1 MFAYDLSYIRDP
13 LNIFDSVI
21 VLVSVVEWILESSG
35 VARSSK
41 SFSAIQAFRTLRLF
55 RLFKLA
61 RTWVSF
67 RKLLLTIASTIV
79 GVTNFVVLL
88 MLFMSIAALLGMEL
102 FAYKVNERYT
112 YDTFPEAMLSVFLL
126 LTNESWNTVTF
137 AFMHDLDST
146 TPVVY
151 FVTVVILGNFI
162 LLKLFIAILIF
173 NFSKATLE

>member
-1 MFAYDLSYIRDP
+1 
-13 LNIFDSVI
+13 
-21 VLVSVVEWILESSG
+21 
-35 VARSSK
+35 
-41 SFSAIQAFRTLRLF
+41 
-55 RLFKLA
+55 
-61 RTWVSF
+61 
-67 RKLLLTIASTIV
+67 
-79 GVTNFVVLL
+79 

-126 LTNESWNTVTF
+126 LTNESWNTITF
-137 AFMHDLDST
+137 AYMHDLDST